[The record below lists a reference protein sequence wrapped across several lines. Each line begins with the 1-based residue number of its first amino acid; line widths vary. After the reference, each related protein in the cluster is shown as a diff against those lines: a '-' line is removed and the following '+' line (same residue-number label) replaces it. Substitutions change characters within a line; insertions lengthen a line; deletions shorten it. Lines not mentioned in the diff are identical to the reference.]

1 MLKTHRRIAA
11 AMTAA
16 IDAFLSAAV
25 ITPVLAALAVS
36 ACAST
41 DAFERARVLM
51 DTDAVRVLVDTV
63 GYADTVN
70 FGGCKV
76 VAGGD
81 RLITLVSLDLFYD
94 RNGNGSLDDAE
105 SIGHWSADNR
115 SRPSGVVLVHA
126 GNDSGF
132 RNTGIPVQR
141 LMYQATVT
149 FADGTSASG
158 TLRANER

>member
-1 MLKTHRRIAA
+1 MLKPFHRLSVAA
-11 AMTAA
+11 TTV
-16 IDAFLSAAV
+16 LCSAARAPTLV
-25 ITPVLAALAVS
+25 ALIAT

-70 FGGCKV
+70 FGGCKA

-81 RLITLVSLDLFYD
+81 RLITMVSLDLFYD

-105 SIGHWSADNR
+105 SIGHWSADSR

-141 LMYQATVT
+141 LMYTATVT
-149 FADGTSASG
+149 FADGSSASG